1 MANATIEPEFKA
13 EVENIKSEIKISGW
27 ENVFE
32 NELNEVGRIQQ
43 TGKGSTDRHWT
54 VLNHVRS

>member
-32 NELNEVGRIQQ
+32 NELNEVGHIQQ
-43 TGKGSTDRHWT
+43 TGQGSTDHDKT
-54 VLNHVRS
+54 VFMRPE

>member
-1 MANATIEPEFKA
+1 MVNATVQPEFES

-32 NELNEVGRIQQ
+32 NELNEVGKIHQ
-43 TGKGSTDRHWT
+43 TGQGSSDNRII
-54 VLNHVRS
+54 

>member
-43 TGKGSTDRHWT
+43 TGQGSTDHHLT
-54 VLNHVRS
+54 VPNRDCP

>member
-43 TGKGSTDRHWT
+43 TGQGSTDH
-54 VLNHVRS
+54 H